1 MDEASSHPPTG
12 SVRLRSLRVGDIGWI
27 VHRHGLIYAEEYGW
41 DIAFEALVA
50 EIAGQFAANFK
61 PDREAALIADR
72 DGAILGAAFV
82 VEAGPALAKLRL
94 VYVERGERGSG
105 LGCRLVE
112 AAMDFARTAGY
123 TRMTLWTHDV
133 LVPARRL
140 YQRLGFVMT
149 ASEAHLSF
157 GRDLVSEVWERDL

>member
-50 EIAGQFAANFK
+50 EIAGQLVTNFK
-61 PDREAALIADR
+61 PDREAALIADC

-112 AAMDFARTAGY
+112 AAMDFARTAAY
-123 TRMTLWTHDV
+123 SRMGCSRHSSASAADRPCASDASSSGPSGHRSTSY
-133 LVPARRL
+133 RRC
-140 YQRLGFVMT
+140 RS
-149 ASEAHLSF
+149 ALS
-157 GRDLVSEVWERDL
+157 SA